1 MQYDSLQLTFF
12 PSERQNRFP
21 AHVRPVH
28 GHPARKRK
36 RLLVGR
42 VALQPEEEDHGEVR
56 QQEVSQRQ
64 AG

>member
-1 MQYDSLQLTFF
+1 M
-12 PSERQNRFP
+12 
-21 AHVRPVH
+21 RPVH

-42 VALQPEEEDHGEVR
+42 VAFQPEEEDHGEVR
-56 QQEVSQRQ
+56 QQKVSQRQ